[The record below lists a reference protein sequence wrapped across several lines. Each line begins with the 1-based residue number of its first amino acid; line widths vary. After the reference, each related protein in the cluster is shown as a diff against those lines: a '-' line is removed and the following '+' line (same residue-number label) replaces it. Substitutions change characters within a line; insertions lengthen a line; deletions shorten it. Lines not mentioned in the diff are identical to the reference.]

1 MRIYVVKT
9 MRLASWLINEGFKKI
24 REQTDR
30 NNPKFNVFLFED
42 TIELRSALERYK
54 NRNRIN

>member
-9 MRLASWLINEGFKKI
+9 MRQASFLINEGFQKI
-24 REQTDR
+24 REQEDR

-54 NRNRIN
+54 NRNKN

>member
-1 MRIYVVKT
+1 MKYYVVKT
-9 MRLASWLINEGFKKI
+9 MRQASWLINEGFEKI
-24 REQTDR
+24 KEQEDR

-54 NRNRIN
+54 YRKR